1 MGRDGYFL
9 GTPYTY
15 GAYPQTFA
23 NHLTL
28 LSLMAG
34 HRPPAAQG
42 RTVIEF
48 GCGQGLN
55 LCLQAALH
63 PEGCFVGIDLS
74 ADHIAHATELAATAG
89 LANIRFVQA
98 DLLSLTAGNPLP
110 SPLAAVWGRC
120 HIALAHG
127 LLAWVGPEVRQA
139 LRTCATAALAPGGL
153 FYLSYNSFP
162 GWLAEHPFQHTVLA
176 LEQRNGGGGQGVDQA
191 RMLFERLQQRDA
203 LLFRSLPDLSP
214 RLERLGKQSRSYLL
228 HEYPHQQWQPL
239 YADQV
244 IEACAEEGLV
254 FLGSADL
261 PEFFPG
267 LLPEAHQQ
275 LIQEQP
281 DPAMKQLVRDL
292 LVNQAFRRDVYVH
305 GKLPLWAGEA
315 EQRLGEI
322 RLGRPPSAPSTAQ
335 DDDLVFQLGHA
346 EVRVPETISW
356 PLLQRLQQGPATV
369 AELQTVSQPALDL
382 KGLMPVLCVLL
393 HGSRLQIVQ
402 PSSDPT
408 PARRLNALLLER
420 IAAGA
425 PYRWLAC
432 PSTGGVLHLERMAL
446 LALHAL
452 QQGRRG
458 SAASQVLAA
467 TMTRLGIQLAPEG
480 SSSLEDWLERFVQE
494 DLPSLQSLGLGEEA
508 G

>member
-1 MGRDGYFL
+1 MQRHGYSL
-9 GTPYTY
+9 ATTYTY
-15 GAYPQTFA
+15 GAYPETFA

-74 ADHIAHATELAATAG
+74 ADHVAHATELAATAG
-89 LANIRFVQA
+89 LANIHFLQA
-98 DLLSLTAGNPLP
+98 DLLALAAGAPLP

-127 LLAWVGPEVRQA
+127 LLAWVSPEVRQA

-153 FYLSYNSFP
+153 LYLSYNSFP

-176 LEQRNGGGGQGVDQA
+176 FEQRNGGGGQGVDQA
-191 RMLFERLQQRDA
+191 RMLFERLQQQEARI
-203 LLFRSLPDLSP
+203 FRGLPDLSP
-214 RLERLGKQSRSYLL
+214 RVERLGSKSRSYLV
-228 HEYPHQQWQPL
+228 HEYTHQQWQPL

-281 DPAMKQLVRDL
+281 DAAMKQLVRDL
-292 LVNQAFRRDVYVH
+292 LVNQAFRRDVYAH
-305 GKLPLWAGEA
+305 GRLPLWAGEA

-322 RLGRPPSAPSTAQ
+322 HLGRPPGAPALGQ
-335 DDDLVFQLGHA
+335 ADDLVFQLGHA
-346 EVRVPETISW
+346 EVRVPETISR
-356 PLLQRLQQGPATV
+356 PLLQRLEQGPATI
-369 AELQTVSQPALDL
+369 ADLQALSQPALEL
-382 KGLMPVLCVLL
+382 RELMPVLCLL
-393 HGSRLQIVQ
+393 LNGSKLQIVQ
-402 PSSDPT
+402 PAADPT

-420 IAAGA
+420 MASGA

-432 PSTGGVLHLERMAL
+432 PATGGVLRLERMAL
-446 LALHAL
+446 LGLHAL
-452 QQGRRG
+452 QQDRRG
-458 SAASQVLAA
+458 RAATQVLAA
-467 TMTRLGIQLAPEG
+467 TMARHGLQLEPDG
-480 SSSLEDWLERFVQE
+480 SGNLEDWLERFAQD
-494 DLPSLQSLGLGEEA
+494 DLPTLQALGLGETC
-508 G
+508 